1 MIILL
6 ILAKAVLALMIGFI
20 ISVIFGYVFIPILQR
35 IKVKQKVSI
44 FLRLRHKDKDGT
56 PTMGGLIFIIPTIV
70 TVIIL
75 LLIGKIHFSENLF
88 IVMFVFVAYSIL
100 GFLDDYLSIRRNN
113 NEGLTEIQKLF
124 GQLFIA
130 LVFFF
135 IFMKSGGQPI
145 LDIHTLDIKI
155 NMGWFYG
162 IFLLFVLVASSNA
175 VNLTDG
181 LDGLAGGLSVAAFL
195 AFGLISWNSTMVA
208 GSEDIAIFCFI
219 LVGSLMGFLVY
230 NTNPAKVFM
239 GDTGSLSL
247 GATLASVAII
257 TSHEI
262 TLIIVA
268 GVFVIE
274 TLVCIIQMISVT
286 YFHKKVFLMAP
297 LHHHFEK
304 LGYDERDIV
313 KGFWIV
319 GFVLS
324 MAAIAFGVWI

>member
-1 MIILL
+1 ML

-20 ISVIFGYVFIPILQR
+20 LSVAFGFLLIPFLR
-35 IKVKQKVSI
+35 KRKIKQQVSI
-44 FLRLRHKDKDGT
+44 FLAKNHKSKEGT
-56 PTMGGLIFIIPTIV
+56 PTMGGLIFIIPTIL
-70 TVIIL
+70 TIIIL
-75 LLIGKIHFSENLF
+75 LLMGKISFSENLF
-88 IVMFVFVAYSIL
+88 IVMFVFIGYAIL
-100 GFLDDYLSIRRNN
+100 GFIDDFLIIKRHN
-113 NEGLTEIQKLF
+113 NEGLTEIKKLF
-124 GQLFIA
+124 GQLLIA
-130 LVFFF
+130 LVFFY
-135 IFMKSGGQPI
+135 IFMKSGNEPV
-145 LDIHTLDIKI
+145 LDVHTLGIKI

-162 IFLLFVLVASSNA
+162 IFLLFILVASSNA

-181 LDGLAGGLSVAAFL
+181 LDGLAGGLSVMTFL
-195 AFGLISWNSTMVA
+195 AFGLISWNSNWVS
-208 GSEDIAIFCFI
+208 GGEDIAIFCFV

-230 NTNPAKVFM
+230 NTYPAKVFM

-268 GVFVIE
+268 GVFIIE
-274 TLVCIIQMISVT
+274 TLVCIIQMISVM

-304 LGYDERDIV
+304 LGYKEPDIV

-319 GFVLS
+319 GAILS
-324 MAAIAFGVWI
+324 MIAIAFGVWL

>member
-1 MIILL
+1 VL

-20 ISVIFGYVFIPILQR
+20 LSVAFGFLLIPILR
-35 IKVKQKVSI
+35 KMKVKQRVSV
-44 FLRLRHKDKDGT
+44 FLAKDHKGKEGT

-75 LLIGKIHFSENLF
+75 LLMGKINFSDNLF
-88 IVMFVFVAYSIL
+88 IVMFVFIGYAIL
-100 GFLDDYLSIRRNN
+100 GFIDDFLIIRRNN
-113 NEGLTEIQKLF
+113 NEGLTEIQKLL

-130 LVFFF
+130 IVFFY
-135 IFMKSGGQPI
+135 IFMRCGHEPV
-145 LDIHTLDIKI
+145 LDIHTLNIKI
-155 NMGWFYG
+155 EMGWLYG
-162 IFLLFVLVASSNA
+162 FFLLFILVASSNA

-181 LDGLAGGLSVAAFL
+181 LDGLAGGLSVMAFL
-195 AFGLISWNSTMVA
+195 AFALISWGSTWVA

-219 LVGSLMGFLVY
+219 LVGSLLGFLVY
-230 NTNPAKVFM
+230 NTHPARVFM

-247 GATLASVAII
+247 GATLASVAIL

-268 GVFVIE
+268 GVFIIE
-274 TLVCIIQMISVT
+274 TLSSIIQMFSIMH
-286 YFHKKVFLMAP
+286 FKKKVFLMAP

-304 LGYDERDIV
+304 LGYSESDIV
-313 KGFWIV
+313 KGFWVV
-319 GFVLS
+319 GAILS